1 MREAGIPVTINTD
14 DPAMERL
21 DLGLAYRRVAE
32 ARGQEVEEMRRIA
45 LEGLDSTRLD
55 DSERRA
61 LRRQVEA
68 VPA

>member
-21 DLGLAYRRVAE
+21 DLRLAYRRVAE
-32 ARGQEVEEMRRIA
+32 AHGQEVEEMRRIA